1 VIDYAWAAA
10 QVDRLSAE
18 FPTFHIALEPTADN
32 RVRYIA
38 RSRDAN
44 VNPRIVITPDEA
56 ELRAALSAGTAHK
69 SG

>member
-18 FPTFHIALEPTADN
+18 FPAFDIALEPTADN

-44 VNPRIVITPDEA
+44 VNPRIVITPDVA
-56 ELRAALSAGTAHK
+56 ELRDALSAGTTQPSA
-69 SG
+69 